1 MTETHPTER
10 RAYPRFEFPLH
21 DEQRVTVGAFGG
33 SRPTNGVVINISRG
47 GVKVRLDR
55 MVFGKSRGTE
65 RCGLHFPDAGEKL
78 RPHSVIGIVRN
89 VSEGEIER
97 PFVAIEFGEPLEFLD
112 LARQEP
118 AGDALSASTG
128 QGKSPAT
135 PLYRSPGS
143 TSR

>member
-1 MTETHPTER
+1 MTDIHPTER

-65 RCGLHFPDAGEKL
+65 RCALHFPDAGEKL
-78 RPHSVIGIVRN
+78 RPHSVMGIVRN
-89 VSEGEIER
+89 VSEGETER
-97 PFVAIEFGEPLEFLD
+97 PFVAIEFVQPLENLD
-112 LARQEP
+112 LTRR
-118 AGDALSASTG
+118 
-128 QGKSPAT
+128 
-135 PLYRSPGS
+135 RS
-143 TSR
+143 